1 MRQKAF
7 LASSKYSV
15 AIKRPFILSLSRIAK
30 LWCKNG
36 KMIYWERKRST
47 PCIFNQKILQYSY
60 VTRTS
65 LLAIRTS
72 LLAIR
77 TSLLA
82 IRTLLLVESTSLLV
96 KSTSLLVTRGLH
108 INPNTLLWRT
118 YCATNATLRGLAG
131 RTAVRLLFLHFTLLE
146 VGLLDL
152 LTEVIPIIKSR
163 NLLK

>member
-1 MRQKAF
+1 VSDTETRFRVQ
-7 LASSKYSV
+7 SK
-15 AIKRPFILSLSRIAK
+15 
-30 LWCKNG
+30 
-36 KMIYWERKRST
+36 IY
-47 PCIFNQKILQYSY
+47 
-60 VTRTS
+60 
-65 LLAIRTS
+65 
-72 LLAIR
+72 
-77 TSLLA
+77 
-82 IRTLLLVESTSLLV
+82 
-96 KSTSLLVTRGLH
+96 

>member
-1 MRQKAF
+1 MYLRYDCEASHPDIVPTTITYARSPFVVDIVLKEYQYYRTSL
-7 LASSKYSV
+7 LA
-15 AIKRPFILSLSRIAK
+15 IH
-30 LWCKNG
+30 
-36 KMIYWERKRST
+36 
-47 PCIFNQKILQYSY
+47 
-60 VTRTS
+60 TS

-82 IRTLLLVESTSLLV
+82 IRTSLLDE
-96 KSTSLLVTRGLH
+96 STSLLVTRGLH

-163 NLLK
+163 ILLK